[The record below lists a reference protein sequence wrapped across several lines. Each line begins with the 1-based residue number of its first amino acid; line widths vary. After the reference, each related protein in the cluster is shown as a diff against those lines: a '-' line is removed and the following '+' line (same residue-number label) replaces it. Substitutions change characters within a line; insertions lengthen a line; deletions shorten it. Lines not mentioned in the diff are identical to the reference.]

1 MTEAYKEMANSITMW
16 LACAPGILI
25 VLYQA
30 FIFFKRSVKDAERVG
45 LTKTQVK
52 AAIRSA
58 SVTSVGPCFVMLTAM
73 LALMLYVGGPLAW
86 LRVDFIGSVSYEL
99 QGANYAAE
107 GMGIELGSAAMDGNF
122 LSTACLVMG
131 AGCIAWVIFAAVFS
145 DKMEVVQNKL
155 AGGNEKLVPI
165 IGTGALIGVY
175 SSMVM
180 DRVIPFKT
188 QGFAV
193 IVSGAVMF
201 LIQSYNKKANKQWL
215 KEWGLTICM
224 IIGAAVA
231 TIIDIMNGVI

>member
-1 MTEAYKEMANSITMW
+1 MTEAYKEMANSLTMW
-16 LACAPGILI
+16 LACSPGVLI

-30 FIFFKRSVKDAERVG
+30 WLFFKRSCDDAERLGISKKDV
-45 LTKTQVK
+45 Q

-58 SVTSVGPCFVMLTAM
+58 SATSVGPCFVMLTAM

-99 QGANYAAE
+99 QGAGYVAE
-107 GMGIELGSAAMDGNF
+107 GMGIELGSAAMDGTF

-131 AGCIAWVIFAAVFS
+131 SGCVAWVIFAAVFA

-175 SSMVM
+175 MSMVM
-180 DRVIPFKT
+180 DRLVPFKT

-193 IVSGAVMF
+193 ISSGIVMF
-201 LIQSYNKKANKQWL
+201 FIQSYNKKANKQWL
-215 KEWGLTICM
+215 KEWGITICM
-224 IIGAAVA
+224 IVGAAVA

>member
-1 MTEAYKEMANSITMW
+1 MEAYNNMANGLVMW
-16 LACAPGILI
+16 LACTPGVLI

-30 FIFFKRSVKDAERVG
+30 WIFFKRSKKDAIRIG
-45 LTKTQVK
+45 LTEKQVSS
-52 AAIRSA
+52 AIRSA
-58 SVTSVGPCFVMLTAM
+58 MVTSIGPCFVMLTTI
-73 LALMLYVGGPLAW
+73 LSLMMYVGAPLAW

-99 QGANYAAE
+99 QGATYAAE
-107 GMGIELGSAAMDGNF
+107 GMGIEIGSAAMDGSY

-131 AGCIAWVIFAAVFS
+131 AGCVAWVVFAAVFS

-180 DRVIPFKT
+180 DRLIPFT
-188 QGFAV
+188 HQGYAV
-193 IVSGAVMF
+193 LASGLVMF
-201 LIQSYNKKANKQWL
+201 LIQTYNKKANKQWL

-224 IIGAAVA
+224 IIGAATA
-231 TIIDIMNGVI
+231 TIIDLMTGVI

>member
-16 LACAPGILI
+16 IACAPGILI

-30 FIFFKRSVKDAERVG
+30 YLFFRRSVHDAERVG

-86 LRVDFIGSVSYEL
+86 MRVDFIGSVSYEL
-99 QGANYAAE
+99 QGATYTAE
-107 GMGIELGSAAMDGNF
+107 GMGIELGSSAMNGDF

-193 IVSGAVMF
+193 LASGVVMF
-201 LIQSYNKKANKQWL
+201 LIQTYNKKANKQWL

-224 IIGAAVA
+224 VIGAAVA